1 MIRRPLAGACALRLF
16 LCPRIGENDGFQTK
30 YAKLP
35 LFFLAYICLGAKVNA
50 GFLFC
55 YCIFVK
61 ISLAF
66 FPHRGYNRSIP
77 GYILQTTA
85 QGRAPTN
92 GGMLRRMM
100 QDEGMIDAG
109 G

>member
-30 YAKLP
+30 YAKLLL
-35 LFFLAYICLGAKVNA
+35 LFPSYSCLDAETNA

-85 QGRAPTN
+85 QGRALTN
-92 GGMLRRMM
+92 GGMLRRAM